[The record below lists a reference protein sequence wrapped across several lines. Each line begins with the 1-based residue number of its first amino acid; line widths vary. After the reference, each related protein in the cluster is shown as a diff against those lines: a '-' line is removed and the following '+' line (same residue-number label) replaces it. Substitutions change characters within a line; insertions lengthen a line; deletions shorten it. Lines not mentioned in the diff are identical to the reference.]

1 MPSTLTR
8 LTSTEKNI
16 NESISSIF
24 GNKVRDNTSFFV
36 TFADGQTPPVLAAIK
51 EGNIVDHQLDANGQ
65 PRHHRFNSSGFFT
78 SNKKDGDGNF
88 DEMFWKFGMKN
99 FESFFAGLSSMNSV
113 TLTEEAP
120 LDEASVAKKMR
131 VEESVLPAAG
141 R

>member
-1 MPSTLTR
+1 
-8 LTSTEKNI
+8 
-16 NESISSIF
+16 
-24 GNKVRDNTSFFV
+24 V
-36 TFADGQTPPVLAAIK
+36 TFADGQTPPVVAAIK

-99 FESFFAGLSSMNSV
+99 FESFFAELSSMNSV
-113 TLTEEAP
+113 TLTEEVP
-120 LDEASVAKKMR
+120 LDDASVAKKMR